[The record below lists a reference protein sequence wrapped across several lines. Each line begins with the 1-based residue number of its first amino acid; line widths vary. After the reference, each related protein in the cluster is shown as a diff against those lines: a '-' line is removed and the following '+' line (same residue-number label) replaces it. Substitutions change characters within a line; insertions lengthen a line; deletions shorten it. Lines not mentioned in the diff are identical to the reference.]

1 MQAESNESMQLDE
14 IQVLH
19 SMYSTEELRAR
30 KGMDR
35 CWLMTIPMTRSCL
48 GEDQE
53 RRNDDQDD
61 ILDPLIFEFWFHTN
75 YPSSAPPYFEIK
87 GGKNWIYLLFHR
99 FKREDYESTNL
110 ISNSPHEMINKND
123 DETLIIKEFIQQEL
137 KNMFMSGMP
146 IAFTWIEFLKNELMS
161 TVLDYD
167 KIEEHVKST
176 TAVTQQTRE
185 LTSGHSQQKGNKIL
199 SNNNSTETQIP
210 IIHGEPFTEKKSKF
224 IGHVATVHSLQQVT
238 AMLEQL
244 KEDDKIANATH
255 NIYAYRIR
263 QGDQILENRDDDGE
277 TGAADQ
283 ILYLM
288 QISNAE
294 NVCCVVTRW
303 YGGIKLGNDRL
314 RIITGVAKKVL
325 QDNGY
330 IASRK

>member
-1 MQAESNESMQLDE
+1 MQENNSENNESMQLDE

-30 KGMDR
+30 TGMDR
-35 CWLMTIPMTRSCL
+35 CWLMTIPMTLSYSEGG
-48 GEDQE
+48 GEYHHE
-53 RRNDDQDD
+53 WTDD
-61 ILDPLIFEFWFHTN
+61 LLEPLIFEFWFHTN
-75 YPSSAPPYFEIK
+75 YPSVSAPFFEIK
-87 GGKNWIYLLFHR
+87 GGKNWIHLLFHR
-99 FKREDYESTNL
+99 FKREGYEPINVSSST
-110 ISNSPHEMINKND
+110 HQE
-123 DETLIIKEFIQQEL
+123 IIKNYDENITIKDFIQQEL
-137 KNMFMSGMP
+137 KNMFISGMP

-161 TVLDYD
+161 TVLDFH
-167 KIEEHVKST
+167 KIEEYIRST
-176 TAVTQQTRE
+176 MNNP
-185 LTSGHSQQKGNKIL
+185 SSHSHKGN
-199 SNNNSTETQIP
+199 SPNTNSAVEKRIP

-224 IGHVATVHSLQQVT
+224 IGHVATVHSLQEVDT
-238 AMLEQL
+238 MLEQL

-255 NIYAYRIR
+255 NICAYRIR
-263 QGDQILENRDDDGE
+263 TQGDQILENRDDDGE

-303 YGGIKLGNDRL
+303 YGGIKLGNDRF
-314 RIITGVAKKVL
+314 RIITNVAKKVL